1 MFSPQEDKNFTHP
14 PSQEELLAEYRKS
27 EENNP
32 ASLYYKR
39 HLVRPKPHL
48 LRALLFCFLALFS
61 SALFGMVIFFIF
73 KKIVVSIL
81 CGVAFLL
88 LISVIFLKAILLWLV
103 RFYQR
108 FAPQKTRERCRY
120 EPSCSEYMILALQK
134 YGVIKGLSKGIRRLR
149 RCKPPNG
156 GFDPP

>member
-1 MFSPQEDKNFTHP
+1 MQSPQENKNFTHP

-39 HLVRPKPHL
+39 HLVRPNPHL
-48 LRALLFCFLALFS
+48 LRALFFSFLALFV
-61 SALFGMVIFFIF
+61 SALFGMVIFFIS
-73 KKIVVSIL
+73 KKVVLSIL
-81 CGVAFLL
+81 CAVAFLL
-88 LISVIFLKAILLWLV
+88 IIVLIFLKVILIWLV
-103 RFYQR
+103 RLYQR
-108 FAPQKTRERCRY
+108 FASQKTRERCRF

-156 GFDPP
+156 GFDPL

>member
-1 MFSPQEDKNFTHP
+1 MLSPKEDKNFTHP

-32 ASLYYKR
+32 ASIYYKR

-48 LRALLFCFLALFS
+48 LRALLFCFLVLLV
-61 SALFGMVIFFIF
+61 SALVGMVIFFIS
-73 KKIVVSIL
+73 KSVVIAIL
-81 CGVAFLL
+81 SGIAFLL
-88 LISVIFLKAILLWLV
+88 IISIIFLKAILIWLV

-108 FAPQKTRERCRY
+108 FASQKTRERCRY
-120 EPSCSEYMILALQK
+120 EPSCSEYMIQSLQK